1 MKDLIALIRRLDQ
14 TQKTLEK
21 LEALKHYFQ
30 TADPRDAIWTLAL
43 FAGRRPRR
51 PIHSTQL
58 KNWCKT
64 YLQMPDWLFDECY
77 QTVGD
82 LAETIAL
89 LIPDGDALPDALP
102 PLHQIM
108 QQLQQLHGAS
118 EAEKQQFLITC
129 WQTFDQTGR
138 FVMHKLLTGAF
149 RVGVSQNLVVQAI
162 AEVYGLEKSTVAHRI
177 SGQWDPSQT
186 RLDVL
191 LHHAHENS
199 SRPYPFC
206 LAYPLEQEPESL
218 GQPEA
223 WTAEWKWDGIRGQL
237 IRRKG
242 ETFLWSRGE
251 ELISDRFPELITA
264 ASHLSDGTVLDG
276 EILPCRDTQILPF
289 QQLQTRIGRKRVTP
303 QLMQQIP
310 IIFMA
315 YDLLEFQGADLRNL
329 PFAERRRL
337 LEACIQQIS
346 HPQLCLSPLVPFAD
360 WKDLSLARQ
369 HAREMGSE
377 GLMLKKKD
385 SIYRTG
391 RHKGEW
397 WKWKVNPFSLDA
409 VMLYAQ
415 RGHGRRASLYTDYT
429 FALRDGDQLVPF
441 VRAYSGLT
449 DEEIREVD
457 RFIKTHSREQFGPV
471 KTVEPLLV
479 FEIAFE
485 GVAPSRRHRSGV
497 AVRFPRILRWRRD
510 KKPDEINTLDDLKE
524 LLRQYGS

>member
-1 MKDLIALIRRLDQ
+1 
-14 TQKTLEK
+14 
-21 LEALKHYFQ
+21 
-30 TADPRDAIWTLAL
+30 
-43 FAGRRPRR
+43 
-51 PIHSTQL
+51 
-58 KNWCKT
+58 
-64 YLQMPDWLFDECY
+64 
-77 QTVGD
+77 
-82 LAETIAL
+82 
-89 LIPDGDALPDALP
+89 LP
-102 PLHQIM
+102 
-108 QQLQQLHGAS
+108 
-118 EAEKQQFLITC
+118 
-129 WQTFDQTGR
+129 
-138 FVMHKLLTGAF
+138 
-149 RVGVSQNLVVQAI
+149 
-162 AEVYGLEKSTVAHRI
+162 
-177 SGQWDPSQT
+177 
-186 RLDVL
+186 
-191 LHHAHENS
+191 
-199 SRPYPFC
+199 
-206 LAYPLEQEPESL
+206 
-218 GQPEA
+218 
-223 WTAEWKWDGIRGQL
+223 
-237 IRRKG
+237 
-242 ETFLWSRGE
+242 
-251 ELISDRFPELITA
+251 
-264 ASHLSDGTVLDG
+264 DGTVLDG

-429 FALRDGDQLVPF
+429 FALRDGDQLIPF
-441 VRAYSGLT
+441 ARAYSGLT